1 MILIMWSYSISQFIR
16 ILTISPSFQVEDF
29 FFSVLKDT
37 VKYRESNARKR
48 TDFLQL
54 LIDIQTEE
62 IKQHQSEKSQRNG
75 IQNGAQNGIRNGHA
89 DNSAETQKGLCP
101 ADFVSFNAI

>member
-1 MILIMWSYSISQFIR
+1 M
-16 ILTISPSFQVEDF
+16 EDF

-37 VKYRESNARKR
+37 VKYRESTARKR

-75 IQNGAQNGIRNGHA
+75 IHA

-101 ADFVSFNAI
+101 ADFVSFNSI